1 MTKSE
6 KLIKEFVY
14 DHLDEFA
21 DIIKEVVKEHG
32 EVSMP
37 IKGDLFTL
45 RGRTYMVV
53 DVDNRIKNGKTGEET
68 YGCCVAAV
76 RLVEKGE

>member
-6 KLIKEFVY
+6 KLIKEFIY

-37 IKGDLFTL
+37 VRGDLFTL
-45 RGRTYMVV
+45 RGRTYIVV
-53 DVDNRIKNGKTGEET
+53 DVDNRIKNEKTGEET
-68 YGCCVAAV
+68 YGLCIGAV
-76 RLVEKGE
+76 RLVEK

>member
-37 IKGDLFTL
+37 IRGDLFTL
-45 RGRTYMVV
+45 RGRTYIVV
-53 DVDNRIKNGKTGEET
+53 DVDNRIKNEKTGEET
-68 YGCCVAAV
+68 YGCCIGAV

>member
-6 KLIKEFVY
+6 KLIKDFIH

-21 DIIKEVVKEHG
+21 DIVKEVVKEHD

-37 IKGDLFTL
+37 IKGDFFTL

-53 DVDNRIKNGKTGEET
+53 DVDNRIKNEKTGKET
-68 YGCCVAAV
+68 YGLCVAAV
-76 RLVEKGE
+76 RVGEKGE